1 MHFPTL
7 LLSIIGIVS
16 LSQAAEVSR
25 PAVKDSTI
33 LRSTVSC
40 PECPDRDCY
49 KCTLG
54 HNETLQA
61 NTGGLAYIRSII
73 GFELP
78 VPSEQVT
85 KCTVQTPAFTKLP
98 QFPIDVTVAAAKT
111 YEWDEDTVNGENAPE
126 SGEVFNTVNVP
137 ALSNLPAF
145 DVTPACKSASEDGQ
159 FSIYLGAKSGSF
171 SIWSKDSGNPAVL
184 HVTYEE

>member
-1 MHFPTL
+1 MRSSTL
-7 LLSIIGIVS
+7 LLSITGLVS
-16 LSQAAEVSR
+16 LSQAAEADR
-25 PAVKDSTI
+25 PALKDSTI

-40 PECPDRDCY
+40 AECPDQDCY

-54 HNETLQA
+54 HEATLEA
-61 NTGGLAYIRSII
+61 NTGGRAYVRSLI

-78 VPSEQVT
+78 VSSDNVT

-98 QFPIDVTVAAAKT
+98 QFPIDVTVATAEAS
-111 YEWDEDTVNGENAPE
+111 EWDEDAVNGENAPE

-145 DVTPACKSASEDGQ
+145 DVTPACKSASEDGR
-159 FSIYLGAKSGSF
+159 FSIYLGAKAGSF
-171 SIWSKDSGNPAVL
+171 AIWSKDSGNAAIL
-184 HVTYEE
+184 HATYEE

>member
-1 MHFPTL
+1 MHFPSL
-7 LLSIIGIVS
+7 LLSIAGLVS
-16 LSQAAEVSR
+16 LSQAAEVTR
-25 PAVKDSTI
+25 PALKDSTI

-40 PECPDRDCY
+40 PECPDKNCY

-54 HNETLQA
+54 HNDTLQA
-61 NTGGLAYIRSII
+61 NTGGPAYVRSLI
-73 GFELP
+73 GFELA

-98 QFPIDVTVAAAKT
+98 EFPIDVTVAAAET
-111 YEWDEDTVNGENAPE
+111 SEWDEDTVNGNNAPE
-126 SGEVFNTVNVP
+126 AGVVFNTVNVP

-145 DVTPACKSASEDGQ
+145 DVTPACKDASDDGQ
-159 FSIYLGAKSGSF
+159 FSIYLGTESGSF
-171 SIWSKDSGNPAVL
+171 AIWSKDSGNAAVL